1 MSCPKRI
8 ELNGGGPKRG
18 ELYMTNPGPTIGHER
33 AGRRPYMVISID
45 PMNRAPLE
53 MVIAVPV
60 TSADW
65 TNPLHVRIEPAES
78 GLPRVSYAM
87 PEMAR
92 SISALRLGRRIG
104 RVPLD
109 AVDSAAKHTAF
120 LIAVG
125 STRF

>member
-1 MSCPKRI
+1 
-8 ELNGGGPKRG
+8 LNEGGPERG
-18 ELYMTNPGPTIGHER
+18 ELYMADPGPTIGHEQ

-45 PMNRAPLE
+45 PMNRAPLG
-53 MVIAVPV
+53 VVVAVPM
-60 TSADW
+60 TTTDW
-65 TNPLHVRIEPAES
+65 TNPSHVRVEPAES

-92 SISALRLGRRIG
+92 SISALRLGRPIG

-120 LIAVG
+120 LIGVG
-125 STRF
+125 GTRF